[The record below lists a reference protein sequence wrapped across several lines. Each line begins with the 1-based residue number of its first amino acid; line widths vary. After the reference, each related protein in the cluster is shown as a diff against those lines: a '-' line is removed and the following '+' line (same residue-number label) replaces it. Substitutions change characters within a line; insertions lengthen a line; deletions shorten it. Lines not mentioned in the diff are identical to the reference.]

1 MIVSG
6 LSRRAFKHLA
16 ALETLIGKAN
26 VSAGK
31 STLDL
36 HSHDESYHRTRA
48 PDAVVF
54 PTSTA
59 QVADVAKYCY
69 EHQLPI
75 IPFGLG
81 SGFEGGITAPTGGV
95 SVSMAKM
102 NSV

>member
-1 MIVSG
+1 
-6 LSRRAFKHLA
+6 
-16 ALETLIGKAN
+16 LIEI
-26 VSAGK
+26 
-31 STLDL
+31 DQ

-69 EHQLPI
+69 EHELPI

-81 SGFEGGITAPTGGV
+81 SGFEGGITAPTGGI

-102 NSV
+102 NSVVKINHEDFIAVVQPGVSRLTLNEYIR